1 MLVMN
6 VWFHGVLQADHYPT
20 QEPERCQNLWWQF
33 PLTLNHHTYAGYQG
47 VSASLF
53 HNRELYKLL
62 IADQHIK
69 LLGDAIYISLSSIY
83 ISLSS
88 KYISLSSKYTTS
100 CHPTLLP
107 FLAWKLTI
115 TSQVI
120 IPALFFSIQNTLKL
134 DANVNIF
141 KWISHHAIQLI

>member
-6 VWFHGVLQADHYPT
+6 VWFDGVSQADHYPT
-20 QEPERCQNLWWQF
+20 QEPERCQNLWWQL
-33 PLTLNHHTYAGYQG
+33 PLILNHHTYAGYQG
-47 VSASLF
+47 VSASLL

-69 LLGDAIYISLSSIY
+69 LLGDAIYISLSSKY
-83 ISLSS
+83 TQSS
-88 KYISLSSKYTTS
+88 TTS

-134 DANVNIF
+134 EANVNIF
-141 KWISHHAIQLI
+141 KWISHHAIQIISFHPPINDVS